1 MSDAPSSPP
10 PIPDTDIDPDA
21 ASEHKAPKEG
31 AENGTY
37 HRGDALQD
45 ALEEERTPEEV
56 GLSLADLVDNPAAWD
71 ASPKQYWE
79 WIASLLR
86 AGRRMD
92 ARLDDLLHEVY
103 RCNTA
108 FYSIGSWLQLYR
120 ILQDLYELQPQLRDL
135 EQDVRDFQLV
145 VTIDSDPE
153 FRESVEMAS
162 DLVLNSAK
170 ETYDRTYQLCQTKRD
185 RIQQGWVTAT
195 NFIISIIMLIVTIL
209 FWLEFR

>member
-1 MSDAPSSPP
+1 MNDFPSPP
-10 PIPDTDIDPDA
+10 SADDQQESADSNRA
-21 ASEHKAPKEG
+21 
-31 AENGTY
+31 Y

-45 ALEEERTPEEV
+45 ALEEERSPKEI
-56 GLSLADLVDNPAAWD
+56 GLTLADLVDNPAAWD

-79 WIASLLR
+79 WITSLLR

-92 ARLDDLLHEVY
+92 AQLDDLLHEVY

-108 FYSIGSWLQLYR
+108 FYSIGSWRRLYR
-120 ILQDLYELQPQLRDL
+120 ILQDLYQLQPQLRDL

-170 ETYDRTYQLCQTKRD
+170 ETYNRAYQLCQTKRD
-185 RIQQGWVTAT
+185 RIQQGLVTAT
-195 NFIISIIMLIVTIL
+195 NFIISIIMLVVTIL
-209 FWLEFR
+209 FWLELR